1 MISKCSQREHLI
13 RRGDR
18 DMWRDV
24 ISKKNPMRIFEKCI
38 HGGPGKGNLGVIMAR
53 AGVGKTACLIQ
64 IALDNLFK
72 GRNVLHFSVGK
83 KVDEVRDWYD
93 EILEDLIRS
102 YQLPHEEPI
111 REEIESKRIILSYT
125 DNLFNA
131 ERMETS
137 LRRLSEHGNFAPE
150 VIFVDGNFFESL
162 NRSDIE
168 QIKTIAETKNLEIW
182 FAVQTHRENFM
193 TNEHGIPAPC
203 HLVDDLLS
211 VIVFLEPFENSV
223 RLRLLKDHD
232 NPDVL
237 DLHLLLDPNTLL
249 IKDEVT
255 QQLSF

>member
-1 MISKCSQREHLI
+1 
-13 RRGDR
+13 
-18 DMWRDV
+18 MWRDV
-24 ISKKNPMRIFEKCI
+24 ISKKNPIRIFEKCI
-38 HGGPGKGNLGVIMAR
+38 HGGLGKGNLGVIMAR

-72 GRNVLHFSVGK
+72 GRHVLHFSMGK
-83 KVDEVRDWYD
+83 KVNEVRDEYD
-93 EILEDLIRS
+93 EILEDLIHS

-111 REEIESKRIILSYT
+111 REEMESKRMILSYT
-125 DNLFNA
+125 DNRFSA
-131 ERMETS
+131 ERLDKA
-137 LRRLSEHGNFAPE
+137 LRRLGEHGKFIPD

-168 QIKTIAETKNLEIW
+168 QIKTIAETRHLEIW

-203 HLVDDLLS
+203 HLLDDLLS
-211 VIVFLEPFENSV
+211 VIVFLEPLEDSV

-232 NPDVL
+232 NPNVL

-249 IKDEVT
+249 IKDEIP
-255 QQLSF
+255 QQLSC